1 MKMKKKVF
9 ALLTALLLLSLTACG
24 GGAKDS
30 SVSTSSSMGDFNY
43 NADVDSA
50 PMEAPMPEPGN
61 GWGES
66 YDMPAA
72 DSSSTL
78 PANVKVILTGDLEL
92 ESKDFDAAV
101 QAVDDLVKELGGWYE
116 SRSINQGGYYR
127 SVNATVRVPA
137 QNFSALMERA
147 GEVAHKTYGNEYQQD
162 VSEAY
167 YDNEAR
173 LTTQRTKLERLQT
186 LLAQAE
192 SMEDIITLESAI
204 SETELQIEYLTGA
217 LRKYDSLVNYS
228 TINLS
233 LREVYRLSTDQEVPL
248 TFGQRLGDAFIT
260 GLQRGIDG
268 LEDFTIGVARNW
280 MGLLIWGAII
290 AGIVLLVRQR
300 IRKRRERSVPPIP
313 PVRPQKEDK
322 DQDQKK

>member
-1 MKMKKKVF
+1 MKMKKKLF
-9 ALLTALLLLSLTACG
+9 ALLAALLLLALTACG
-24 GGAKDS
+24 GGAKS
-30 SVSTSSSMGDFNY
+30 SSSPSLSMGDY
-43 NADVDSA
+43 NANMDMATADSA
-50 PMEAPMPEPGN
+50 PMEAPMPEPEG
-61 GWGES
+61 GWEAS
-66 YDMPAA
+66 YDVSADAA
-72 DSSSTL
+72 GGTM

-92 ESKDFDAAV
+92 ETKEFDAAV

-127 SVNATVRVPA
+127 SINATIRVPA

-147 GEVAHKTYGNEYQQD
+147 GEAAHKTYGNEYQQD
-162 VSEAY
+162 ISEAY

-173 LTTQRTKLERLQT
+173 LATQRTKLERLQT

-192 SMEDIITLESAI
+192 SMEDIIALESAI

-228 TINLS
+228 TVNLS

-280 MGLLIWGAII
+280 MALLIWI
-290 AGIVLLVRQR
+290 AVIAAIVLLIRR
-300 IRKRRERSVPPIP
+300 RSRKRRERSAPPTP
-313 PVRPQKEDK
+313 PRKEER
-322 DQDQKK
+322 DQEPKE